1 MQSSEAFAA
10 IALAAVG
17 CDGQLG
23 REEALAL
30 RSHLE
35 FRTPFRD
42 ASEQAMGE
50 LFDGLLTQLREQGVS
65 SLIVSAASALS
76 ASQRETAL
84 ALAAHLVFADR
95 QVQPEEQAFLQEL
108 SGVLS
113 LAPDRA
119 ETILEVIAV
128 LHRDALA

>member
-30 RSHLE
+30 RSQLE

-65 SLIVSAASALS
+65 SLIVSAASVLS

>member
-30 RSHLE
+30 RSQLE